1 MPGHQSSFE
10 SLVKMA
16 PSLVEYQANLEYDKQ
31 IMKTIMKNYLQQGG
45 KTLSDQE
52 LEQMLDSMQQTL
64 QAKREGDILKI
75 GIEYKYGEK
84 KFLN

>member
-1 MPGHQSSFE
+1 
-10 SLVKMA
+10 MA
-16 PSLVEYQANLEYDKQ
+16 PSLVEYQANVEYDKQ
-31 IMKTIMKNYLQQGG
+31 IMKTLISNYMQQGG

-52 LEQMLDSMQQTL
+52 LEQMLNGMQQAV
-64 QAKREGDILKI
+64 QAKRKGDVLKI

>member
-1 MPGHQSSFE
+1 M
-10 SLVKMA
+10 VKIA
-16 PSLVEYQANLEYDKQ
+16 PSLVEYQANIEYDKQ
-31 IMKTIMKNYLQQGG
+31 IMKTLMSNYLQRGS

-52 LEQMLDSMQQTL
+52 LEQMLNGMQQAM
-64 QAKREGDILKI
+64 QAKRDGDVLKI

>member
-1 MPGHQSSFE
+1 
-10 SLVKMA
+10 MA
-16 PSLVEYQANLEYDKQ
+16 PNLVEYQANIEYDKQ

-52 LEQMLDSMQQTL
+52 LEQMLDGMQQTL

>member
-1 MPGHQSSFE
+1 M
-10 SLVKMA
+10 
-16 PSLVEYQANLEYDKQ
+16 
-31 IMKTIMKNYLQQGG
+31 QQGG

-52 LEQMLDSMQQTL
+52 LEQMLNGMQQAV
-64 QAKREGDILKI
+64 QAKRKGDVLKI

>member
-1 MPGHQSSFE
+1 
-10 SLVKMA
+10 
-16 PSLVEYQANLEYDKQ
+16 
-31 IMKTIMKNYLQQGG
+31 MKTIMKNYLQQGG

-52 LEQMLDSMQQTL
+52 LEQMLDGMQQTL

>member
-1 MPGHQSSFE
+1 
-10 SLVKMA
+10 MA
-16 PSLVEYQANLEYDKQ
+16 PSLVEYQANVEYDKQ
-31 IMKTIMKNYLQQGG
+31 IMKTLMSNYMQQGG

-52 LEQMLDSMQQTL
+52 LEQMLNGMQQAV
-64 QAKREGDILKI
+64 QAKRKGDVLKI